1 MSRDELLIALLKLK
15 QSHAEFYK
23 SRSNNAELEETKK
36 IFNER
41 RNKIKK
47 SRIKKIRKD
56 LYEKEKGLESE
67 NEKQKKQHAE
77 ELKKIENVL
86 EGLQEEIKKNY
97 YKPIR
102 NKGAFNDDYV
112 EYESRGDRYK
122 SLLPENYLDLIRP
135 FLRDIINNYK
145 THGE

>member
-47 SRIKKIRKD
+47 SRIKKIRK
-56 LYEKEKGLESE
+56 
-67 NEKQKKQHAE
+67 
-77 ELKKIENVL
+77 
-86 EGLQEEIKKNY
+86 
-97 YKPIR
+97 
-102 NKGAFNDDYV
+102 
-112 EYESRGDRYK
+112 
-122 SLLPENYLDLIRP
+122 
-135 FLRDIINNYK
+135 
-145 THGE
+145 